1 MPRGLAAIM
10 SLLVLA
16 VSCEN
21 AVAPGPDVETVSW
34 RSMAPVPTERTEVA
48 AALLEGQIYV
58 AGGFAA
64 PNRTVDTVEVYDIAA
79 DEWTAG
85 PPLPLPVNHAMA
97 AATESEVF
105 VFGGFIAEGPPSDRA
120 FVLRGQAW
128 EELPRMPEPRGAGG
142 AVVAGGLVYVV
153 GGVGPEGVAE
163 RTMVYDPD
171 TGRWLFAAGL
181 GRPREHLGV
190 AVSGDTVYA
199 VGGRAGT
206 LSGFGDLESY
216 DPGADRWTP
225 LAGMPTPRGGMAAA
239 GATNGFVV
247 AVGGEEEGG
256 TFDEAEAFDVEGER
270 WIALPPLPT
279 ARHGLGVVADG
290 TTVYV
295 IAGGAVPGL
304 AFSGAVESIDLAP
317 LR

>member
-1 MPRGLAAIM
+1 MERGSAIATAV
-10 SLLVLA
+10 LVLA
-16 VSCEN
+16 VACSESP
-21 AVAPGPDVETVSW
+21 APVESTDRLSW
-34 RSMAPVPTERTEVA
+34 RSLAPVPTERTEVA
-48 AALLEGQIYV
+48 AALLEGRIYV

-64 PNRTVDTVEVYDIAA
+64 PNRTVETVEVYDIAA
-79 DEWTAG
+79 DEWIAG

-97 AATESEVF
+97 TATESEVF
-105 VFGGFIAEGPPSDRA
+105 LFGGFTAEGPPSDRA
-120 FVLRGQAW
+120 FVLRGEAW
-128 EELPRMPEPRGAGG
+128 EELARMPEPRGAGG

-153 GGVGPEGVAE
+153 GGVGPDGVAE
-163 RTMVYDPD
+163 QTMVYDPN
-171 TGRWLFAAGL
+171 TGRWSFAAGL

-190 AVSGDTVYA
+190 GVAEDTVFA

-239 GATNGFVV
+239 GTSNGFVV

-270 WIALPPLPT
+270 WLTLPPLPT

-295 IAGGAVPGL
+295 LAGGPDPGL